1 VPEVNRAQRLKCD
14 RRNASDVQGATHER
28 NETVLSQTFL
38 QSAAATGGVH
48 TLGGLSSVQ
57 PVFSQSALPSP
68 DTSGIEH
75 IVVLMMENRSFDHML
90 GWLDG
95 ADGRQRGLRY
105 ADNDGVL
112 HRTYRLAPDFQGCGH
127 AGVRDQL

>member
-1 VPEVNRAQRLKCD
+1 MSNACARGNGAQRLNRD
-14 RRNASDVQGATHER
+14 RRPASDVQGATHEW
-28 NETVLSQTFL
+28 NETVSRRRFL
-38 QSAAATGGVH
+38 QSAAATGGVL
-48 TLGGLSSVQ
+48 TLGGLSSAQ
-57 PVFSQSALPSP
+57 RVFSQSALASP

-105 ADNDGVL
+105 ADK
-112 HRTYRLAPDFQGCGH
+112 
-127 AGVRDQL
+127 